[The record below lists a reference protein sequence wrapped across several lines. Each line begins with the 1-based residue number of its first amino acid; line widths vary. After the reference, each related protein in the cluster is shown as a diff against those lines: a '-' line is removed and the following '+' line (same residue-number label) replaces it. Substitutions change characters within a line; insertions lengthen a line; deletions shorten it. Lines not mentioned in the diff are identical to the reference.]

1 MVEDKKSSGFSR
13 EEEEWIKAQRARE
26 AERQKRAARRKG
38 SEDSGDVNINSLM
51 DIMVIMLV
59 FLLKSYGEEPI
70 RAVGDDLK
78 VPSSTSQL
86 EPADTM
92 TITVTRAGLLVND
105 STVVDVR
112 EGEVDPSHKAGDGSL
127 RIEPLLE
134 ALNDAVEQERSE
146 AEMLGEEFDPEATI
160 IADQTTPHRLILEVL
175 YTATEAQ
182 LTQFR
187 FAIIQSTSEAVGGVA
202 QAQTEI

>member
-1 MVEDKKSSGFSR
+1 MADGINSAGGFSR

-26 AERQKRAARRKG
+26 AKRQKKAARKKD
-38 SEDSGDVNINSLM
+38 EKSGDVNINSLM

-70 RAVGDDLK
+70 RPVGDDLK
-78 VPSSTSQL
+78 VPTSTSQL
-86 EPADTM
+86 EPVDSLTV
-92 TITVTRAGLLVND
+92 TITRRSLMVND
-105 STVVDVR
+105 RTVVDVR
-112 EGEVDPSHKAGDGSL
+112 EGEVDPSHKASDGSL

-134 ALNDAVEQERSE
+134 RINEAVEEERQQ
-146 AEMLGEEFDPEATI
+146 AEILGEEFEPEATI

-182 LTQFR
+182 LTNFR
-187 FAIIQSTSEAVGGVA
+187 FAIIRSTSEAIGGVA
-202 QAQTEI
+202 QAPAEI

>member
-1 MVEDKKSSGFSR
+1 MADETNSLGGFSK

-26 AERQKRAARRKG
+26 AKRQKRAARRADG
-38 SEDSGDVNINSLM
+38 SDDAVNINSLM
-51 DIMVIMLV
+51 DIMVIILV
-59 FLLKSYGEEPI
+59 FLLKSYGDEPI

-86 EPADTM
+86 DPADTM
-92 TITVTRAGLLVND
+92 TITLTRRTILVND
-105 STVVDVR
+105 STVVDIR
-112 EGEVDPSHKAGDGSL
+112 DGEVDPSHMGGDSSL

-134 ALNDAVEQERSE
+134 RLNDAVEDERTQ
-146 AEMLGEEFDPEATI
+146 AEMLGEEFTPEATV
-160 IADQTTPHRLILEVL
+160 IADQSTPHRLILETL

-187 FAIIQSTSEAVGGVA
+187 FAIIRSTSESIGGVTPA
-202 QAQTEI
+202 EPAM

>member
-1 MVEDKKSSGFSR
+1 MVQQGNSGGFSR

-26 AERQKRAARRKG
+26 AERQKRESRRKG
-38 SEDSGDVNINSLM
+38 SDSDGDVNINSLM

-70 RAVGDDLK
+70 RPVGDDLK

-86 EPADTM
+86 EPVDSM
-92 TITVTRAGLLVND
+92 TITVTRAALLVND

-112 EGEVDPSHKAGDGSL
+112 EGEVDPSHKSDDGSL

-134 ALNDAVEQERSE
+134 SLNEAVEQERSE
-146 AEMLGEEFDPEATI
+146 AELLGEEYTPEATV
-160 IADQTTPHRLILEVL
+160 IADQTTPHRLIMEVL

-187 FAIIQSTSEAVGGVA
+187 FAIIKSTSEAVGGVA
-202 QAQTEI
+202 AAQMEI